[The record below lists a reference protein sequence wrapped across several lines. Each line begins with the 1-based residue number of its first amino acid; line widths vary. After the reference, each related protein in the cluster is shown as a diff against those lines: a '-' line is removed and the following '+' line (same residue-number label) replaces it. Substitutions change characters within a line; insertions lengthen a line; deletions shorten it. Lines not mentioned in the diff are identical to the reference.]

1 LGQDVEDKTGEN
13 NAQVDCRCLCSDLGV
28 ISTGFA
34 PRIPPS
40 ARPTGRSSP
49 RSMRRRYAHGEWCLR
64 ENSRPPCRQQVCP
77 RTYLLSQGNQQ
88 DAGPDSQRKV
98 GTVLRPRPSGSIKT
112 LAPMS
117 RSGTT
122 RRFAATSNASG
133 AKADVPRAKSPG
145 LLHCASTMFRVA
157 TVSIRPSRSNAPCSS
172 QPGPR

>member
-1 LGQDVEDKTGEN
+1 MGQGVEDKTGEN
-13 NAQVDCRCLCSDLGV
+13 NAQVDRRCLCSDLGV

-34 PRIPPS
+34 TRIPPS

-64 ENSRPPCRQQVCP
+64 QNSRPPCRQQVRP
-77 RTYLLSQGNQQ
+77 RAHLLSQGNQQ

-122 RRFAATSNASG
+122 RRFAATRG
-133 AKADVPRAKSPG
+133 AKADVPRASGAADRVESCGICGGAPTPG
-145 LLHCASTMFRVA
+145 RAANGRA
-157 TVSIRPSRSNAPCSS
+157 GA
-172 QPGPR
+172 